1 MNKMFVESLLLCIL
15 ATLMSCGNKNVV
27 VPDSPAPA
35 PFEADARFAS
45 LDTLADFMM
54 EEFSAKTVDEYVSRY
69 EQQAVAIKSYGLLNH
84 RKEEKYPLDETVCS
98 DLRELADSLS
108 AGSTMDM
115 VMCGRIWRGVCHY
128 LTARDYLGKSKKP
141 LYQAEMRDWLAL
153 EDELGNLY
161 CDLSYLTY
169 WGGTIAHVIASGSY
183 WTLAE
188 TRQNDYSKLCN
199 KGPFETDQKWT
210 IASARENFLQELA
223 DAKSP
228 DLDDPDMYDPDM
240 YDREGFIALRNQMR
254 ERADRVVA
262 LLDKWL
268 ASRAELC
275 KAEGIPDTHT
285 ATLVAQLGTHIMEI
299 IEE

>member
-1 MNKMFVESLLLCIL
+1 MNKLFVNVLLLCLLGIP
-15 ATLMSCGNKNVV
+15 MSCGSKSMVV
-27 VPDSPAPA
+27 NDTPTPA
-35 PFEADARFAS
+35 PFEADARFTS
-45 LDTLADFMM
+45 LDSLADFMM
-54 EEFSAKTVDEYVSRY
+54 EEFSAQSVDEFVNRY
-69 EQQAVAIKSYGLLNH
+69 EQQAAAIHSYGILNH
-84 RKEEKYPLDETVCS
+84 RKEDKYPLDETVCS

-108 AGSTMDM
+108 GGSTMDM

-128 LTARDYLGKSKKP
+128 LTARDYVGKSKNP

-153 EDELGNLY
+153 EEELGNLY
-161 CDLSYLTY
+161 CDLSYLTF
-169 WGGTIAHVIASGSY
+169 WGGTIAHVVASGSY

-268 ASRAELC
+268 ESRAELC
-275 KAEGIPDTHT
+275 KAEGIPDTRT

>member
-1 MNKMFVESLLLCIL
+1 MNKLFVESLLLSL
-15 ATLMSCGNKNVV
+15 LVTLMSCGSKKSEVRET
-27 VPDSPAPA
+27 PAPA
-35 PFEADARFAS
+35 PFEADVRFAS
-45 LDTLADFMM
+45 LDSLADFMM
-54 EEFSAKTVDEYVSRY
+54 EEFSARSVDEFVNRY
-69 EQQAVAIKSYGLLNH
+69 EQQAVAIQSYGILNH
-84 RKEEKYPLDETVCS
+84 RKEDKYPLDETVCS

-108 AGSTMDM
+108 GGSTMDM
-115 VMCGRIWRGVCHY
+115 VMCSRIWRGVCHY
-128 LTARDYLGKSKKP
+128 LTARDYVGRSKNP

-153 EDELGNLY
+153 EEELGNLY
-161 CDLSYLTY
+161 CDLSYLTF

-199 KGPFETDQKWT
+199 KGPFETDQMWT

-240 YDREGFIALRNQMR
+240 YDREGFIALRTQMR
-254 ERADRVVA
+254 ERADKVVV

-268 ASRAELC
+268 ASRGELC
-275 KAEGIPDTHT
+275 KAEGVPDSHT
-285 ATLVAQLGTHIMEI
+285 ANLVAQLGNHIMEI

>member
-1 MNKMFVESLLLCIL
+1 MCLLGTFTFLSCSGKDKVVTNAQEA
-15 ATLMSCGNKNVV
+15 AT
-27 VPDSPAPA
+27 
-35 PFEADARFAS
+35 ADAFEPDMRFAS
-45 LDTLADFMM
+45 IDSLADFIM
-54 EEFSAKTVDEYVSRY
+54 EEFSAKTVDEFVNRY
-69 EQQAVAIKSYGLLNH
+69 KQQAVAIKSYGLLNH
-84 RKEEKYPLDETVCS
+84 RKEGKYPLDETVCS

-128 LTARDYLGKSKKP
+128 LTAKDYLGKSKKL

-153 EDELGNLY
+153 EEELGNLY

-169 WGGTIAHVIASGSY
+169 WGGSIAHVIASGSY

-188 TRQNDYSKLCN
+188 TRENDYRKLCN
-199 KGPFETDQKWT
+199 NGPFDTDETWT
-210 IASARENFLQELA
+210 IASAQENFLQELA
-223 DAKSP
+223 DAKSH
-228 DLDDPDMYDPDM
+228 DMYEDDMYDG
-240 YDREGFIALRNQMR
+240 EGYRALRQQLH
-254 ERADRVVA
+254 ERADRVVV

-285 ATLVAQLGTHIMEI
+285 ARLVAQLGTRIMEI
-299 IEE
+299 IEG